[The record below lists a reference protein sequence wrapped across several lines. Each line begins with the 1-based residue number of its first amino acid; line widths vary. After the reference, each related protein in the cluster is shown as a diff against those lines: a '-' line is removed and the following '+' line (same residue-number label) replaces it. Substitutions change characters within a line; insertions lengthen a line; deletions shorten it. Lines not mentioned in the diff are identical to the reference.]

1 MKFSL
6 APVCLALGNS
16 DGRIRKTCKLN
27 LYGTAMYDLVTAD
40 KTYLPGHDVMN
51 TYAIDLAVAVETQL
65 KDCFTVS

>member
-1 MKFSL
+1 M
-6 APVCLALGNS
+6 ALGNS

-65 KDCFTVS
+65 KTVLQLVNMVDISLGT

>member
-1 MKFSL
+1 
-6 APVCLALGNS
+6 
-16 DGRIRKTCKLN
+16 
-27 LYGTAMYDLVTAD
+27 MYDLVTAD